1 MYGTVARF
9 SLRPGAEAA
18 MQALVREFDA
28 IDPGIPGF
36 RGELVYRSDRDP
48 SEYYLAVLFDSREA
62 YVANANHPEQHRRYL
77 RLRELL
83 SADPEWHDGEVV
95 HSSLTPAASSR

>member
-18 MQALVREFDA
+18 MQALVEEFDRN
-28 IDPGIPGF
+28 DPGIAGF
-36 RGELVYRSDRDP
+36 RGEIVYRTDRD
-48 SEYYLAVLFDSREA
+48 SNEYYLAVLFESREA
-62 YVANANHPEQHRRYL
+62 YVANAGSPAQHQRYL

-83 SADPEWHDGEVV
+83 TADPEWHDGEVV
-95 HSSLTPAASSR
+95 HASLDRVAAR